1 MQAIL
6 ILTGL
11 DLEARALAR
20 WLALPPDPSLGVPAF
35 GPGVTRA
42 APVGVRGA
50 CLDARWTSL
59 VSGLER
65 PLVISAGLCG
75 ALDPELAP
83 GALVVPERVIG
94 PLGDEM
100 QPDGDGHR
108 RALAQAPSART
119 GSLVTTED
127 VVATPRAKSELRA
140 RSGAIAVDM
149 ESAAILRAAAA
160 AGFPS
165 VVVRGVSDHAC
176 QELPRELIDVM
187 SPEGRLRIGRAGVLI
202 AHPAVLPQA
211 FRLRRATM
219 RALRAVA
226 QVLAGLAA

>member
-20 WLALPPDPSLGVPAF
+20 WLALPSLPSRGAPAF
-35 GPGVTRA
+35 GTALMRA

-50 CLDARWTSL
+50 CLDDRWASL

-75 ALDPELAP
+75 ALDPDLGP
-83 GALVVPERVIG
+83 GAVVVPDRVIG
-94 PLGDEM
+94 PLWEEM
-100 QPDGDGHR
+100 RPDGDAHR
-108 RALAQAPSART
+108 RALGRSPSARI
-119 GSLVTTED
+119 GPLVTAPD
-127 VVATPRAKSELRA
+127 VVATPQAKAELRA
-140 RSGAIAVDM
+140 RSGAIAADM
-149 ESAAILRAAAA
+149 ESAAILQTAAA

-165 VVVRGVSDHAC
+165 LVVRGVSDHAQ
-176 QELPRELIDVM
+176 QEPPRELIDVM
-187 SPEGRLRIGRAGVLI
+187 SPEGRLRIGRAGALI

-211 FRLRRATM
+211 FRLRRATT